1 MEFHVLERVIVD
13 DAISVDALSALL
25 RTTKEELAQSA
36 GLGRDAVLR
45 KARILSPSTQRRLR
59 EMAEIVRR
67 AEGWA
72 GSPMAAYAWYRATPL
87 PGFGDRT
94 AEMLVR
100 EGRANAVRR
109 YLDEVALGGFA

>member
-1 MEFHVLERVIVD
+1 MLSQLIIGDTV
-13 DAISVDALSALL
+13 SVEAFVAAV
-25 RTTKEELAQSA
+25 RTSKEELAQSA
-36 GLGRDAVLR
+36 GLGRDAVMR
-45 KARILSPSTQRRLR
+45 KARVDSPATQRRLR
-59 EMAEIVRR
+59 EMAEILERV
-67 AEGWA
+67 ESWA
-72 GSPMAAYAWYRATPL
+72 ASPVAAYAWYRGTPL

>member
-1 MEFHVLERVIVD
+1 MLERVMSGGEI
-13 DAISVDALSALL
+13 AIDELSAAL

-36 GLGRDAVLR
+36 GLGRDAVMR
-45 KARILSPSTQRRLR
+45 KARLKSPTTQRRLR
-59 EMAEIVRR
+59 EMIEIVRR
-67 AEGWA
+67 VEDWA

-100 EGRANAVRR
+100 QGKADAVRR